1 MINDFVT
8 IWGQLPDIGS
18 GFLNTIILVSI
29 AATASLLLGMLLTP
43 MLMSSRPGIARIA
56 TVFCDAMR
64 CVPFLLFVYL
74 IYFALPSMGIR
85 LSNWSSGVLALVLYN
100 SAYMAVLLRAAWQD
114 MPADTIESAR
124 AFGFH
129 GLSLVRRI
137 IMPPVVMRAIPSL
150 GNQLIQIVKD
160 SAFLSIIAVTEL
172 TSVMN
177 SIQSTY
183 FIPFAAFLSAVL
195 LYWVLCLCIEILT
208 SLLTRYAEERR
219 T

>member
-8 IWGQLPDIGS
+8 IWDQLPDIAT
-18 GFLNTIILVSI
+18 GFANTIMLVVI
-29 AATASLLLGMLLTP
+29 AATVSMLLGMALTP
-43 MLMSSRPGIARIA
+43 LLMSARPGIARIA
-56 TVFCDAMR
+56 GGFCDAMR

-74 IYFALPSMGIR
+74 IYFALPSLGVR
-85 LSNWSSGVLALVLYN
+85 LSNWTSGLLALVLYN
-100 SAYMAVLLRAAWQD
+100 SAYIALLLRAAWRD
-114 MPADTIESAR
+114 LPADTIESAR

-129 GLSLVRRI
+129 GFSLVRRI
-137 IMPPVVMRAIPSL
+137 ILPPVVMRAIPSL

-160 SAFLSIIAVTEL
+160 SAFLSIIAVGEL

-177 SIQSTY
+177 AIQSTY

>member
-1 MINDFVT
+1 MINDFLT
-8 IWGQLPDIGS
+8 IWEQLPDIRT
-18 GFLNTIILVSI
+18 GFVNTLVLVVI
-29 AATASLLLGMLLTP
+29 AATVSLLLGMLLVP
-43 MLMSSRPGIARIA
+43 LMMSSRAGIARMA
-56 TVFCDAMR
+56 NTFCDLMR
-64 CVPFLLFVYL
+64 CMPFLLFVYL

-85 LSNWSSGVLALVLYN
+85 LTNWSSGVLALVLYN
-100 SAYMAVLLRAAWQD
+100 AAYMAVLLRGSWQEL
-114 MPADTIESAR
+114 PTEVIESAR

-129 GLSLVRRI
+129 GVALVRRI
-137 IMPPVVMRAIPSL
+137 ILPPVIMRALPAL

-172 TSVMN
+172 TSVIN
-177 SIQSTY
+177 AIQSTY

-219 T
+219 S

>member
-1 MINDFVT
+1 VINDFLTV
-8 IWGQLPDIGS
+8 WSQLPAIGA
-18 GFLNTIILVSI
+18 GFLNTLMLVII
-29 AATASLLLGMLLTP
+29 AGTASLLLGLLLTP

-56 TVFCDAMR
+56 NILCDAMR

-74 IYFALPSMGIR
+74 IYFALPSMGVR
-85 LSNWSSGVLALVLYN
+85 LSNWTSGVLALVLYN
-100 SAYMAVLLRAAWQD
+100 SAYMAVLLRGAWQD
-114 MPADTIESAR
+114 LPADTIESAR

-129 GLSLVRRI
+129 GFSLIRRI
-137 IMPPVVMRAIPSL
+137 ILPPVVMRAIPSL

-177 SIQSTY
+177 AIQSTY
-183 FIPFAAFLSAVL
+183 FIPFAAFISAVL

-208 SLLTRYAEERR
+208 SLLTHYAEERR

>member
-1 MINDFVT
+1 MINDFMT
-8 IWGQLPDIGS
+8 IGGQWPDIWS
-18 GFLNTIILVSI
+18 GFLNTLMLVGI
-29 AATASLLLGMLLTP
+29 AGVASLMFGVLLTP
-43 MLMSSRPGIARIA
+43 MLMSTRAGVARA
-56 TVFCDAMR
+56 ANTFCDAMR
-64 CVPFLLFVYL
+64 CVPFLLFVYV

-100 SAYMAVLLRAAWQD
+100 SAYMAVLLKGAWQD
-114 MPADTIESAR
+114 LPVESIESAR

-129 GLSLVRRI
+129 GFNLVRRI
-137 IMPPVVMRAIPSL
+137 ILPPVLMRAIPSL

-177 SIQSTY
+177 AIQSTY

-195 LYWVLCLCIEILT
+195 LYWVLCLCIEIMT
-208 SLLTRYAEERR
+208 SILTRYAEERR

>member
-1 MINDFVT
+1 MINDFQT
-8 IWGQLPDIGS
+8 IWGQWPDIWG
-18 GFLNTIILVSI
+18 GFLNTLLLVSV
-29 AATASLLLGMLLTP
+29 AAVTSLLFGILLTP
-43 MLMSSRPGIARIA
+43 MLMSSRPGIARTA
-56 TVFCDAMR
+56 HGFCDAMR
-64 CVPFLLFVYL
+64 CVPFLLFVYV

-100 SAYMAVLLRAAWQD
+100 SAYMAVLLKGAWQD
-114 MPADTIESAR
+114 LPADSIESAR
-124 AFGFH
+124 AFGFQ
-129 GLSLVRRI
+129 GFNLVRRI
-137 IMPPVVMRAIPSL
+137 ILPPMLMRAIPSL

-177 SIQSTY
+177 AIQSTY